1 MGDFSIAEILSRG
14 YQARKNNLEMP
25 YGISNIAPALGQIAN
40 KGFEVA
46 DQNRKNQSVLQAQQD
61 YAKYLATQPDQ
72 RDPAMT
78 QAGLQGALALGQNPL
93 PATRPAP
100 LPKPTEDEKVSNIEK
115 EAEARARGSAKGQ
128 TAGGALSKDLQT
140 KFAQQIAAGTP
151 PDQISK
157 TFGRKSYLMM
167 PGVMEE
173 AYKINPNLKLM
184 TSNLDY
190 QTKLALMK
198 TDMGSAVQLPARKIA
213 SILPRID
220 SAVAASDKLPRSSIQ
235 VINKLGVKAAAQA
248 GNREAQNLLVQSKLV
263 ADEFQSTIGSGSDS
277 KLDLALDLLSSSQT
291 VEQFRDSAK
300 NLKDAMVARR
310 SAILTGDV
318 PTNPTDVKYSQTA
331 TGEGGK
337 KIGLN
342 HSTGQWEPIK

>member
-1 MGDFSIAEILSRG
+1 MPDFSIADILARG
-14 YQARKNNLEMP
+14 YEQRRKTMESSQP
-25 YGISNIAPALGQIAN
+25 DALLPTLGGLANRGFQI
-40 KGFEVA
+40 A
-46 DQNRKNQSVLQAQQD
+46 DQNKQRQSVLQAQQD
-61 YAKYLATQPDQ
+61 YARYLATQPEQ
-72 RDPAMT
+72 RN
-78 QAGLQGALALGQNPL
+78 QNISQSGLQGALSLGLNPL
-93 PATRPAP
+93 PATRPA
-100 LPKPTEDEKVSNIEK
+100 KPTEDQKVINIEK
-115 EAEARARGSAKGQ
+115 ESEARAKGTAKGQ
-128 TAGGALSKDLQT
+128 TSGGSLTPDLQK
-140 KFAQQIAAGTP
+140 KFAQQIATGTP

-157 TFGRKSYLMM
+157 PFGRKAYLMM
-167 PGVMEE
+167 PGIMEE

-235 VINKLGVKAAAQA
+235 VINKLGIKAAAQA
-248 GNREAQNLLVQSKLV
+248 GNREAQNLLSQSKLV

-277 KLDLALDLLSSSQT
+277 KLDLAMDLLGSSQT

-318 PTNPTDVKYSQTA
+318 PTNSPDVKYSQTA

-342 HSTGQWEPIK
+342 PSTGQWEPIK